1 MKMRHRDPMKISH
14 TYQIAFPRQV
24 AMYLCRKYTETSF
37 PAIGDKFGGRDHST
51 VIHASKTIE
60 KKIKDLIEKGLALG
74 VNFKSGI
81 TPRGL
86 KDFFAWF
93 VRSKQ
98 DFDFG

>member
-1 MKMRHRDPMKISH
+1 MKISQ
-14 TYQIAFPRQV
+14 TYQ
-24 AMYLCRKYTETSF
+24 S
-37 PAIGDKFGGRDHST
+37 
-51 VIHASKTIE
+51 
-60 KKIKDLIEKGLALG
+60 LIEKGLALG

-98 DFDFG
+98 DIDFG